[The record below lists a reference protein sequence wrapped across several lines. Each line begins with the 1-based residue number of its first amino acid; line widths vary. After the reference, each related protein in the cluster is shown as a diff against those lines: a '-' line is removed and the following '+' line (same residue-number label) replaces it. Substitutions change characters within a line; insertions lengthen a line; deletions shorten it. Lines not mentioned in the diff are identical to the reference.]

1 MSCTAVDDSADGVCA
16 NCGKSSEDGTVKLKK
31 CTACRLV
38 KYCGVDCHRAH
49 RKHHKKAFKQR
60 AAELKEEQLYSQGQE
75 RPEGDFCPICT
86 LPIPLPMGDH
96 PIGATATVCCMKK
109 ICHGCNFA
117 AESRGMPD
125 CPFCRSQYPVDDADA
140 VAMINARVKKKDPY
154 AINHLG
160 EQYLQ
165 GHFGLQKDMRKAL
178 ELFEEAAELDS
189 KEALYSL
196 GSMYYHGEGVE
207 QDKEKG
213 SEFYKKAAMQG
224 CVTSRY
230 NVAMIEK
237 NKGNWNSAL
246 KHLLISAKMGHK
258 ESIVKIKDIFMAGAA
273 TKEQYTDAPRG
284 YQNAVEEMK
293 SDDRDEAKRLGYWKG
308 KNRCINHQV

>member
-1 MSCTAVDDSADGVCA
+1 MRSIILGSNTFKDI
-16 NCGKSSEDGTVKLKK
+16 L
-31 CTACRLV
+31 
-38 KYCGVDCHRAH
+38 DCKRI
-49 RKHHKKAFKQR
+49 R
-60 AAELKEEQLYSQGQE
+60 
-75 RPEGDFCPICT
+75 I
-86 LPIPLPMGDH
+86 
-96 PIGATATVCCMKK
+96 
-109 ICHGCNFA
+109 
-117 AESRGMPD
+117 
-125 CPFCRSQYPVDDADA
+125 
-140 VAMINARVKKKDPY
+140 
-154 AINHLG
+154 
-160 EQYLQ
+160 
-165 GHFGLQKDMRKAL
+165 RKAL

-189 KEALYSL
+189 KEALHSL